1 MATIYRNMPLST
13 VTTVDNGTD
22 VEVAIF
28 APQRTMLPAEIGK
41 ERYLTKLQKKPLT
54 ISMFI
59 KLNSII
65 VTASVH

>member
-1 MATIYRNMPLST
+1 MPLST

-41 ERYLTKLQKKPLT
+41 ERYLTELRKKP
-54 ISMFI
+54 ISTFI
-59 KLNSII
+59 KLNNII
-65 VTASVH
+65 VTASVY